1 MEDSIFRRRHQGKPS
16 LALNTLKFP
25 VTIRVFWFLSE
36 EQRRAAHQANKL
48 RKIQENVASE
58 IHLNDTST
66 GEPQYPP
73 KRVRE
78 SEALAKP
85 PVGIPILPVK
95 GVDARLRAQTNNQ
108 LVNDRAAIRMAND
121 PNRMAAQL
129 LRGELRGGQSVTS
142 EVPQVI
148 GHKRK
153 ADEMEADEI
162 KEEKPAVQETENEGP
177 TDSVR
182 WQE

>member
-1 MEDSIFRRRHQGKPS
+1 M
-16 LALNTLKFP
+16 
-25 VTIRVFWFLSE
+25 
-36 EQRRAAHQANKL
+36 
-48 RKIQENVASE
+48 
-58 IHLNDTST
+58 
-66 GEPQYPP
+66 
-73 KRVRE
+73 
-78 SEALAKP
+78 
-85 PVGIPILPVK
+85 
-95 GVDARLRAQTNNQ
+95 DARLRAQTNNQ

-129 LRGELRGGQSVTS
+129 LRGELRGEQSVTS

-182 WQE
+182 